1 MKIKGVLPPTY
12 FFTAIVAMVLLHFV
26 LPVEKFINYPWNLF
40 GCGPLALG
48 VVLNLIADSAFK
60 KHNTTVKPFE
70 ESTALIT
77 TSVFRFS
84 RHPMYLGMVLIL
96 IGLAILMGSLTP
108 FIVVIVFGALMELVF
123 VRTEERMLEQK
134 FGSAWLEYKK
144 RVRRWF

>member
-1 MKIKGVLPPTY
+1 
-12 FFTAIVAMVLLHFV
+12 
-26 LPVEKFINYPWNLF
+26 
-40 GCGPLALG
+40 
-48 VVLNLIADSAFK
+48 
-60 KHNTTVKPFE
+60 
-70 ESTALIT
+70 
-77 TSVFRFS
+77 
-84 RHPMYLGMVLIL
+84 MYLGMVLIL